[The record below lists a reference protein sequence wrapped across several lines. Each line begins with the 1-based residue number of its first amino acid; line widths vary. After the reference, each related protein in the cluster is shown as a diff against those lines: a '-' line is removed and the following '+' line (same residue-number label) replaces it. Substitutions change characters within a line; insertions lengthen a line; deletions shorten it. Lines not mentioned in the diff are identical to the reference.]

1 MKEQGI
7 MVCMTTESTVIIP
20 GWGALASQVLCCKEA
35 VTPCPILVVLF
46 YVVSFYYL
54 KLRDMFYSTF
64 RGWWKTLLF
73 PHSSFTSIVFWG
85 AVNFPFYSS
94 LLFDSSYLHPN
105 HVLPSL
111 FCVGA
116 GFMPLFF
123 IIAKSIFNL
132 KWLIVSL
139 LHGWFWQEIVNIKT
153 VLALLLLR
161 SAAKVLE

>member
-1 MKEQGI
+1 

-20 GWGALASQVLCCKEA
+20 WWAALASQVLCCKEA
-35 VTPCPILVVLF
+35 VTPCPILVVLHCW
-46 YVVSFYYL
+46 L
-54 KLRDMFYSTF
+54 
-64 RGWWKTLLF
+64 LLF
-73 PHSSFTSIVFWG
+73 KTKRHVLLIQRKVKNSSLSLQFLHFYIVFWG

-94 LLFDSSYLHPN
+94 LFFDSSYLLSN

-116 GFMPLFF
+116 GFVPLFF

-132 KWLIVSL
+132 KWLMISL

-153 VLALLLLR
+153 VLTLLLLW

>member
-1 MKEQGI
+1 
-7 MVCMTTESTVIIP
+7 MVCMITESTVIIP
-20 GWGALASQVLCCKEA
+20 WWAALASQVLCCKEA
-35 VTPCPILVVLF
+35 VTPCPILVVLV
-46 YVVSFYYL
+46 YIVGFYYL
-54 KLRDMFYSTF
+54 KLRDMFYSF
-64 RGWWKTLLF
+64 RGRRKTLLF

-94 LLFDSSYLHPN
+94 LFFVSPYLLSN

-116 GFMPLFF
+116 GFVPLFF

-132 KWLIVSL
+132 KWLMISL

-153 VLALLLLR
+153 VLTLLLLW